1 MYFAFEKF
9 RFCPRWIFF
18 QIIYAIL
25 FLAIFFYLTCA
36 SFLVFTFVAG
46 TAFVAT
52 ATAAAAGGGGA
63 IVVVVFTA
71 AAFSN

>member
-1 MYFAFEKF
+1 M
-9 RFCPRWIFF
+9 RFYSLR
-18 QIIYAIL
+18 
-25 FLAIFFYLTCA
+25 FFYLTCA

-52 ATAAAAGGGGA
+52 ATAAAAAAGGGGGA
-63 IVVVVFTA
+63 IVVVVVTA